1 MERTEKEK
9 IHDQA
14 LENEW
19 LLLLVGGVCVP
30 SQEVRKW
37 ISPPR
42 QDRFDEKKTTE
53 DGTSLKR
60 PFTALE
66 CDGKR
71 TKGEERGRRG
81 GEGQLLCLPV
91 SVFFFFFFTCP
102 QCLSTTTALATFIWV
117 APSSILMTVATV
129 HSVILSCTL
138 SLSLFLPLSSTLFFS
153 AGGEMFE

>member
-1 MERTEKEK
+1 MTKRWKM
-9 IHDQA
+9 
-14 LENEW
+14 NGCCCW
-19 LLLLVGGVCVP
+19 LVVCVCVP

-71 TKGEERGRRG
+71 TKGEKG
-81 GEGQLLCLPV
+81 GGATALFACFCFFSSSSLARSVFQLLQLLQLLFGSPRL
-91 SVFFFFFFTCP
+91 
-102 QCLSTTTALATFIWV
+102 LS
-117 APSSILMTVATV
+117 
-129 HSVILSCTL
+129 
-138 SLSLFLPLSSTLFFS
+138 
-153 AGGEMFE
+153 